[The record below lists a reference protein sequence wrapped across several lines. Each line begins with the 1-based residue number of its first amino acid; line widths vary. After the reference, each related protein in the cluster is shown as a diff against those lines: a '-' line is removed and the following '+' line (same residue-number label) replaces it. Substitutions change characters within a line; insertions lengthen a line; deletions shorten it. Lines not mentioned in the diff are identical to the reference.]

1 MKISTPQIFETHLLK
16 ISRFNESLPMRHGWV
31 DSQIELLFEFVLFI
45 KNDQGRAIPISC
57 GWCREKLS
65 ELIKA
70 SRSDFQLK
78 IAGGIPID
86 PVEIK
91 PADVK
96 TGRKGVFAS
105 LGKMLTAQVK
115 SS

>member
-1 MKISTPQIFETHLLK
+1 
-16 ISRFNESLPMRHGWV
+16 
-31 DSQIELLFEFVLFI
+31 
-45 KNDQGRAIPISC
+45 
-57 GWCREKLS
+57 
-65 ELIKA
+65 
-70 SRSDFQLK
+70 LK